1 MRHRRTLIA
10 QALLDSE
17 AETITRKCIDLALEG
32 DPTALKLCLERL
44 VPPCKELPVEF
55 KMPALGSVT
64 DVAAVMTAIM
74 QAASE
79 GKILLSQAVEF
90 VKLLDAYTKMVNF
103 AETPWPENLS
113 DEQLEAQILR
123 LKREVAVETEW
134 QDEPKSSD
142 E

>member
-1 MRHRRTLIA
+1 MSSSPLITLNNGI
-10 QALLDSE
+10 
-17 AETITRKCIDLALEG
+17 
-32 DPTALKLCLERL
+32 
-44 VPPCKELPVEF
+44 